1 MGSFVVDSHLLKESP
16 SMFMEANEEADE
28 GTIFTTSLLPG
39 TVQAILGLSIG
50 Y

>member
-1 MGSFVVDSHLLKESP
+1 
-16 SMFMEANEEADE
+16 MFMEANEEADG
-28 GTIFTTSLLPG
+28 GTVFTASLLPG